1 MTRAECERKLIE
13 LAEQAVKI
21 YHEYNPNGGGVSIS
35 TFRDGYIS
43 VSDIEVERNPNSPE
57 DSKIVNW
64 TLEGAKN
71 QDGEIYSLDYDEM
84 TIEREVKSA

>member
-21 YHEYNPNGGGVSIS
+21 YHEYNPNGGGVSIF
-35 TFRDGYIS
+35 THRDGYIS
-43 VSDIEVERNPNSPE
+43 VSDLETMRDPENPDEVL
-57 DSKIVNW
+57 IVNW

-71 QDGEIYSLDYDEM
+71 QEGEIYGLDYDSM
-84 TIEREVKSA
+84 TAREACT

>member
-43 VSDIEVERNPNSPE
+43 VSDIEVDHDPDNPE
-57 DSKIVNW
+57 ESKIVAW

-71 QDGEIYSLDYDEM
+71 QEGEIYSMDYDGM
-84 TIEREVKSA
+84 TIKSEKVSA